1 MQTFWTEI
9 QWLSLQG
16 HQKKR
21 KENTKIVCGNK
32 DNSRYLGAERLADFK
47 KEAVYGQTFEFF
59 GHKLSIKSNSSRV
72 LKDFKQVYG
81 RFESRVEGS
90 RANPATC
97 YIISAKFPQDQ
108 CLIIWKGNLYW
119 IMKDEADALFFI
131 FKFLIEELKDYFLVH
146 AGAVSWKDKGL
157 IVSAP
162 CGFGKTTLIIELV
175 RRGFSFLS
183 DELAPI
189 HRLSHLIEPFPRS
202 LGLRTEGNEQRIV
215 DIEEIFPA
223 RIAKACSCK
232 YMVFLDLPRENF
244 IEKDQS
250 QTIELAFN
258 RIDDLFLDELMA
270 VPGVRK
276 MSRIEG
282 RIFSLVRLNLKNRVY
297 FYSQLQ
303 RICQK
308 RGISIIYSLSG
319 QTKKPNY
326 TAPPSWKH
334 LSQKEGLIRL
344 AQGVINR
351 EKSKMLK
358 ETYQGSIAKMLTGLA
373 DVARESQFYRLCPG
387 RLEETVDLLDD
398 LLRGKG

>member
-1 MQTFWTEI
+1 MALASGPSEE
-9 QWLSLQG
+9 
-16 HQKKR
+16 
-21 KENTKIVCGNK
+21 KEGEHNIVSGNK
-32 DNSRYLGAERLADFK
+32 DNSKHLSAERLADFK
-47 KEAVYGQTFEFF
+47 KEAVYSQIFEFF
-59 GHKLSIKSNSSRV
+59 GHKLLIKSNSSIV
-72 LKDFKQVYG
+72 LRDFKEVYG

-90 RANPATC
+90 RANTPSC
-97 YIISAKFPQDQ
+97 YIISAKFSQDQ
-108 CLIIWKGNLYW
+108 SLIIWKGNLYW
-119 IMKDEADALFFI
+119 IKKGEADPLSFI
-131 FKFLIEELKDYFLVH
+131 FRFLIEELKDYFLVH

-175 RRGFSFLS
+175 KRGFFFLS

-202 LGLRTEGNEQRIV
+202 LGLRTEGNEQRII

-223 RIAKACSCK
+223 RIGKACSCK

-244 IEKDQS
+244 IENTQS

-258 RIDDLFLDELMA
+258 RIDDLFLDELKSL
-270 VPGVRK
+270 PGLGKV
-276 MSRIEG
+276 SRIEG
-282 RIFSLVRLNLKNRVY
+282 RIFPLVRLSLKSRVY
-297 FYSQLQ
+297 FYSKLHQL
-303 RICQK
+303 CQK

-319 QTKKPNY
+319 QTKKADY

-334 LSQKEGLIRL
+334 LSQEEGLIRL
-344 AQGVINR
+344 VQGVINR

-387 RLEETVDLLDD
+387 RLEETVDVLDD